1 MYPEVV
7 VFEWGFP
14 GGNVGRSNNKGN
26 MVYDNRKGLE
36 VIQ

>member
-7 VFEWGFP
+7 VFEWGL

-26 MVYDNRKGLE
+26 IVYDNRKGLE
-36 VIQ
+36 VNQ